1 MLGSDIAPTPF
12 LVRLGFTALNR
23 TLAFRL
29 GQLLGVLR
37 ENVIIFQRVCV
48 ILHDVPPDSPVA
60 VRDSIDDHSC
70 PRYPIAGTELN
81 AIPLLE
87 ARGLRNDCLLLRGRL
102 LYRLPTLPPRD
113 PDRNLIDSQPLSS
126 ECAVASFLLDY
137 LSCVGI
143 ATQRD
148 RFKILALTH
157 RLFQL
162 GDALLIY
169 ELAPSR
175 IEILSRRHLHYRFGP
190 CFPTLPPGNPDSFP
204 LALRRPFRL
213 RWRSRLARH
222 IRPARNRILGLCG
235 RQEILVHYHV
245 PPALGDAHPALAPAA
260 LGIWLWMRRRHSSPL
275 APLAGVFVIAHF
287 VFLLA
292 QKRMWA
298 FYFDPLIPACA
309 ALGAYPWVVLRAR
322 PVAPRWKWAPPVL
335 LAALLAVPLYA
346 SVRDYLAHESHYLM
360 AVQPMAEYL
369 AQRAPEGAALFGD
382 SASTPLLALL
392 TGLPVA
398 GNEVDTN
405 VMRFTSG
412 TSPLGSVL
420 DSLRAYPVTYVVGNS
435 YVARGGSG
443 RVWMGVAGLPEFRR
457 LVAGAPFR
465 EFHDPRKGTYVIY
478 ELSRV
483 PR

>member
-1 MLGSDIAPTPF
+1 MLGMWASVYF
-12 LVRLGFTALNR
+12 ALAGR
-23 TLAFRL
+23 PRWSGWRWRWTGR
-29 GQLLGVLR
+29 QLLA
-37 ENVIIFQRVCV
+37 ITAA
-48 ILHDVPPDSPVA
+48 PA
-60 VRDSIDDHSC
+60 V
-70 PRYPIAGTELN
+70 
-81 AIPLLE
+81 
-87 ARGLRNDCLLLRGRL
+87 LLLTWLGTPAARRRHALAQWCATAGAVLAGIFLPFALLAPRGMYHGMIAYHFNKVAR
-102 LYRLPTLPPRD
+102 PERD
-113 PDRNLIDSQPLSS
+113 M
-126 ECAVASFLLDY
+126 AVWREALAGNGWL
-137 LSCVGI
+137 
-143 ATQRD
+143 
-148 RFKILALTH
+148 LAL
-157 RLFQL
+157 
-162 GDALLIY
+162 AL
-169 ELAPSR
+169 
-175 IEILSRRHLHYRFGP
+175 
-190 CFPTLPPGNPDSFP
+190 
-204 LALRRPFRL
+204 
-213 RWRSRLARH
+213 
-222 IRPARNRILGLCG
+222 
-235 RQEILVHYHV
+235 
-245 PPALGDAHPALAPAA
+245 AA